1 MAFASFLS
9 VPSVEFYSKSLH
21 SRSTSV
27 QWAAL
32 GPLDQPGL
40 LSCSASHWWVTLSQ
54 SPLRLR
60 LLIYKME
67 LTVVPGLW
75 GSGKVCPVYYA

>member
-1 MAFASFLS
+1 MAFPPSLL
-9 VPSVEFYSKSLH
+9 VPSTEFYSTSLR

-40 LSCSASHWWVTLSQ
+40 LSCSAFHWWVTLSQ
-54 SPLRLR
+54 SPLCLR
-60 LLIYKME
+60 LLIYKMG
-67 LTVVPGLW
+67 LTAVPGLA
-75 GSGKVCPVYYA
+75 GSGKDCPVHYV